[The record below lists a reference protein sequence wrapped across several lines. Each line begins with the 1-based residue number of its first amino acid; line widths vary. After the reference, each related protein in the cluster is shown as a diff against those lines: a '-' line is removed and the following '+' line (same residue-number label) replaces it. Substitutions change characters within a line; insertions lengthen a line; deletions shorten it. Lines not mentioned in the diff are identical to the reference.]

1 MKINSI
7 ILLELN
13 KNEQE
18 YLNELFTRTVSEIL
32 TSELSLQEIN
42 ELIEELQLPS
52 HYNSNN

>member
-7 ILLELN
+7 ILSELN